1 MSYENSFR
9 SSCQE
14 GDNVHFIHH
23 NVDTYGSI
31 TAIIGDL
38 LMIQTN
44 RGEVVSKYYDD
55 ICGMRDDLD
64 D

>member
-1 MSYENSFR
+1 MSYEQGFG
-9 SSCQE
+9 SSCHE

-31 TAIIGDL
+31 MAIIGDL

-44 RGEVVSKYYDD
+44 RGEVVYEYYND